1 MKIALGIKQIMKV
14 GGGRKVWGPH
24 VSQYSLCSNNF
35 HFFCPRIF
43 CPGNNFPGSTLFGVH
58 CCPGILLYLEAL
70 ASLVVVVSV
79 TQSVC
84 LSVCLSVTLWGYLVS
99 MTSYGFQWLL
109 YGLLWLPMDSYRVIH
124 NDCPKSFGLILSL
137 KSILRAMEGVKFSL
151 MLGHFDIVWF
161 LVHFSRIFLDVWY
174 G

>member
-84 LSVCLSVTLWGYLVS
+84 LSVCHTMGIFGFHDFIWIPMTSLWAPV
-99 MTSYGFQWLL
+99 TSYGFLQ
-109 YGLLWLPMDSYRVIH
+109 GDS
-124 NDCPKSFGLILSL
+124 
-137 KSILRAMEGVKFSL
+137 
-151 MLGHFDIVWF
+151 
-161 LVHFSRIFLDVWY
+161 
-174 G
+174 